1 MAGVTAHG
9 ATFTY
14 NGYTGAVVGLTVES
28 PVAETV
34 DMTGVGD
41 GVGVIR
47 LVPTGDWSGGGMTVD
62 VISNR
67 DPQSLVRS
75 TGVASISSQGFSV
88 ARRVILES
96 ASIEAKAGDVVRAS
110 LKFRITDYVGA

>member
-9 ATFTY
+9 ASFGF
-14 NGYTGAVVGLTVES
+14 NGFSGAVVGLTVES

-41 GVGVIR
+41 GVGVIN

-67 DPQSLVRS
+67 DPQGLVRS
-75 TGVASISSQGFSV
+75 SGLAIFSSPGFSV

-96 ASIEAKAGDVVRAS
+96 ASVEAKAGDVVRAS